1 MQKKHQI
8 SILTAQPTP
17 KQKQWG
23 YKPFPLTKNFKNGHE
38 TETNSNTWF
47 NQKIIEWD
55 NLEELYKT
63 LEPYIKG
70 RHPEAYFSALLY
82 GQFLPGT
89 DEPYGTRRQ
98 NANIEDT
105 PHNYLILSVGLS
117 KSLVILSSCHLIM

>member
-8 SILTAQPTP
+8 SILTAQATP

-23 YKPFPLTKNFKNGHE
+23 YKPFPLTKYFKNGHE
-38 TETNSNTWF
+38 ISDPKKKNTWF

-70 RHPEAYFSALLY
+70 RHPEAYFSALSY

-89 DEPYGTRRQ
+89 DEPYGT
-98 NANIEDT
+98 
-105 PHNYLILSVGLS
+105 
-117 KSLVILSSCHLIM
+117 